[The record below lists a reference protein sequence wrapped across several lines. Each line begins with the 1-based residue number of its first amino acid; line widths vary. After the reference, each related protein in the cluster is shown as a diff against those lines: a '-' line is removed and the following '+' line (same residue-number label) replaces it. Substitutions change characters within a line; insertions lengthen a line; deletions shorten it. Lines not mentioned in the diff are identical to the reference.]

1 MLTGS
6 GLAHPLSEHGRQA
19 GDSQSQKARGNLGL
33 RDGILYQTVSRLS
46 VANQVFLGS
55 WMVDICQEGHS
66 QRSAPQRIHMAHLR
80 CHSCCAPRKPSDWDG
95 DKMHRPTC
103 RVCTCKT
110 PGHLSCLYLGRAEY
124 TGPTESVPL
133 WSTREPEP
141 ERLRPGKCTQTRA
154 RLREFPCRETC
165 SLSSVDRKSTHTVSG
180 GKPSVSQRLRALPT
194 HTSDICSQ
202 GSLLPTGQ
210 LNK

>member
-1 MLTGS
+1 MNTRGVLTGS
-6 GLAHPLSEHGRQA
+6 GLAHPLSAHGRQA

-80 CHSCCAPRKPSDWDG
+80 CHSCCAPRKPRGWDRGG
-95 DKMHRPTC
+95 DNKHRPTWG
-103 RVCTCKT
+103 VCAHQA
-110 PGHLSCLYLGRAEY
+110 PGHLSCLGLGRAQN

-133 WSTREPEP
+133 WSTWEPEQHSS
-141 ERLRPGKCTQTRA
+141 GKCTQPRDHF
-154 RLREFPCRETC
+154 R
-165 SLSSVDRKSTHTVSG
+165 
-180 GKPSVSQRLRALPT
+180 
-194 HTSDICSQ
+194 
-202 GSLLPTGQ
+202 
-210 LNK
+210 